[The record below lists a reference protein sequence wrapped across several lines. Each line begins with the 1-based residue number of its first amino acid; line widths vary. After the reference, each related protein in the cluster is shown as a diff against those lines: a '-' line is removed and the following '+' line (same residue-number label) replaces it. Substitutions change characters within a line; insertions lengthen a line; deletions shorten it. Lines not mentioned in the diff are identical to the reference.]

1 MLSSAKLIKI
11 KTCANMHTS
20 VNSMKTWDINPYSEY
35 REKYAK
41 AEDMEDAPEE
51 SSSDEEL
58 SEAESNLSDD
68 AMAGPVD
75 P

>member
-1 MLSSAKLIKI
+1 ML
-11 KTCANMHTS
+11 
-20 VNSMKTWDINPYSEY
+20 TWDTNLYSEY
-35 REKYAK
+35 CEKYAK
-41 AEDMEDAPEE
+41 AEDIEDAPEE

-58 SEAESNLSDD
+58 SEAESHSSDE